1 VSGSLL
7 EFAELC
13 DALAGTAKKLEK
25 RALIVGW
32 LKTLSVEDAARG
44 SLYLAGQA
52 FAETDPR
59 VLNLGGAVL
68 SKALAQIS
76 GASEAAMHE
85 AYRRHGDLGAAARE
99 LLAARS
105 KALPA
110 LTLAE
115 VGYQLDEIASAGK
128 ASAKLALTV
137 KLLGLATPLEAKYL
151 IKLALGDMRTG
162 VKQSLVEEAI
172 AAAFDAEP
180 AAVRRAGMLVGSL
193 PEVVR
198 LAAAGRLGEA
208 RMRLFHPLGFMLA
221 SPVDSVGEAL
231 KRFAQEVAAVAP
243 NIGKP
248 AKDAGVP
255 GAPDFPPGPKPVSL
269 SAEDGTAEAVPF
281 QERNDSRSNFEGSE
295 VEGEP
300 TSQNRDAGYADS
312 LRPTDLLREAQ
323 IEDKYDGIRAQLHC
337 GDAEQPGR
345 VALFSRSREEM
356 TAAFPEL
363 AEAFASVEVPL
374 ILDGEVLAWDVAN
387 ARALPFAAL
396 QARIGRKKVTDSM
409 RAATP
414 VVFMAFDVLSFGGEL
429 MLERPLAE
437 RRAVLEEFAASHG
450 GRIVAGFRG
459 TKPASMQHGLF
470 PEEEIAAPDAA
481 SRLVLS
487 PATILTSAEQLD
499 QAYMDAR
506 ARGNEGV
513 MIKAR
518 ASVYQPGRRGLA
530 WLKLKRELAT
540 LDVVVTAAEFGH
552 GKRAGILSDY
562 TFAVRDGEEWKN
574 VGKAYSGL
582 TDAEIGELS
591 QFFMEHT
598 IEDFG
603 FVRSVGP
610 ILVLEVAFNNVMRSE
625 RHASG
630 FALRFPRIL
639 RIRRDKPVAEIDT
652 LARVEEIYASQ
663 PELKEQGLMDV
674 GTGTGKE
681 NIADSADPSLRSG

>member
-1 VSGSLL
+1 MSGSFFD
-7 EFAELC
+7 FAELC
-13 DALAGTAKKLEK
+13 DALAATTKKLEK
-25 RALIVGW
+25 RALIAGW

-68 SKALAQIS
+68 SKALAQLS

-85 AYRRHGDLGAAARE
+85 AYRRHGDLGAAAE
-99 LLAARS
+99 DLLVVRV
-105 KALPA
+105 KLLPT
-110 LTLAE
+110 LTLADVE
-115 VGYQLDEIASAGK
+115 GQLGEIASTGK
-128 ASAKLALTV
+128 ATAKLALTL
-137 KLLGLATPLEAKYL
+137 KLLGGATPKESKYL

-162 VKQSLVEEAI
+162 VKQSLVEDAI
-172 AAAFDAEP
+172 AAAFEADP

-198 LAAAGRLGEA
+198 LAATGRLDEA

-221 SPVDSVGEAL
+221 SPVDSVDEAL
-231 KRFAQEVAAVAP
+231 KRFSQEVVVEP
-243 NIGKP
+243 QNPGKP

-255 GAPDFPPGPKPVSL
+255 GAPGRNPQGLKPSTFL
-269 SAEDGTAEAVPF
+269 GDHGTAEAVPLRGADIW
-281 QERNDSRSNFEGSE
+281 ETVATSRS
-295 VEGEP
+295 EP
-300 TSQNRDAGYADS
+300 TSQNRDVGHPALPLQGAE
-312 LRPTDLLREAQ
+312 LGVTTLEDLATPEIEALLKEAQ
-323 IEDKYDGIRAQLHC
+323 IEDKYDGVRAQLHC
-337 GDAEQPGR
+337 GDVEQPGR

-363 AEAFASVEVPL
+363 AEAFALVDVPL
-374 ILDGEVLAWDVAN
+374 ILDGEVLAWDVAA
-387 ARALPFAAL
+387 ARAMPFSAL
-396 QARIGRKKVTDSM
+396 QTRIGRKKVSDSM
-409 RAATP
+409 RQQMP
-414 VVFMAFDVLSFGGEL
+414 VVFMAFDVLSIGGEL

-437 RRAVLEEFAASHG
+437 RRAMLEEFAARNG
-450 GRIVAGFRG
+450 ARLKAGFRETMPEAKQRG
-459 TKPASMQHGLF
+459 PF
-470 PEEEIAAPDAA
+470 PEEEIAEPDAA

-487 PATILTSAEQLD
+487 PVTMLASAEQLD
-499 QAYMDAR
+499 QAYVDAR

-513 MIKAR
+513 MIKAGG
-518 ASVYQPGRRGLA
+518 SVYQPGRRGLA

-562 TFAVRDGEEWKN
+562 TFAVRDGEELKN

-582 TDAEIGELS
+582 TDAEIAELS
-591 QFFMEHT
+591 QFFMDHT

-603 FVRSVGP
+603 YVRSVEP
-610 ILVLEVAFNNVMRSE
+610 VLVLEVAFNNVMRSE

-630 FALRFPRIL
+630 FALRFPRIM

-663 PELKEQGLMDV
+663 PELARDQGLRD
-674 GTGTGKE
+674 
-681 NIADSADPSLRSG
+681 